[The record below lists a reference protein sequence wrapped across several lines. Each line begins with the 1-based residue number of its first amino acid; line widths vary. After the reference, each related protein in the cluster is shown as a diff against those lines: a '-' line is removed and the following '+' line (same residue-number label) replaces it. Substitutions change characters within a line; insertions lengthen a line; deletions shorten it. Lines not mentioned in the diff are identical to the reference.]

1 MPCRL
6 LQHFLTIFSAFF
18 WLAFDWESGGGG
30 IERSAPLPNQS
41 TLSLIVYSCV
51 NTTFYFTSSAFKF
64 FSSLSIRAFKTSGTV
79 TGFVFLIVIS
89 TAFFSSS
96 LHLTSS
102 SLNVGIFS
110 PFFESHCNIVVKSQ
124 IYLYHFLLCHM

>member
-1 MPCRL
+1 MPRGR
-6 LQHFLTIFSAFF
+6 LQHFLEIFFRLGT
-18 WLAFDWESGGGG
+18 LAPDGAALSGGGR
-30 IERSAPLPNQS
+30 ES